1 MSAALTIAKVL
12 DHPVEPIAIVDC
24 DTLQIVR
31 CNRNF
36 EDYFSFSLP
45 DHLGKDIYE
54 VISFDIPRKR
64 KKEIIETL
72 KLSRIYIDKFTSEND
87 HLFISLVLLEGKEY
101 GLVRISNQRKYSLFD
116 QYRQLFE
123 QNLAGVYKADIEGN
137 ILSCNQAF
145 AAIFGYDSAKDM
157 IGINTAQLYKK
168 PELRKDFVK
177 NLRENKSLKN
187 FEIQAI
193 KKDGTLAICLEN
205 CYLEKLPSGNETI
218 SGTVIDF
225 TEKKEIEFAL
235 QERETWFRSLADVS
249 NEGVVFELNDTI
261 VVCNTQF
268 AQMFGFELSGDMVG
282 KRLSNFISPP
292 DLNRIKTNLQI
303 SAGNKTEIRLYPNER
318 PLSIEITGSYISYK
332 GARTLALVVSNITER
347 KKAELALERGVVRF
361 RNLLENLP
369 NGVIILTDG
378 QIKYLNHAACTLLGA
393 VDEDEVYDEPF
404 LSFIGPAYRPQ
415 VERDLGDVRQ
425 GLDAEYT
432 ELQMISLN
440 NDLSDVGI
448 KLILT
453 VYENKPSIQVTL
465 SNLHDRNRLA
475 DEQMR
480 MRLVE
485 ELNTVLK
492 QEIEQHKSTQKQL
505 EEKQQ
510 ESTEQRAK
518 LEAIFNSTENL
529 MMLTLDKE
537 GNVTA
542 NNRNFKNW
550 SEQVLGKSVAIGKN
564 VISFIEDYLDPDL
577 YQGQMKVFQSGFKG
591 KPQQTELPI
600 KDKNG
605 NTLWLQVFLN
615 PVYVGNAFNE
625 LSCLAYDNTER
636 KEFEKSVRQSL
647 KEKEVL
653 LKEVHHRVKNNLQ
666 IISSMLNLQSDHVND
681 QATLD
686 VLRESQQRINSMSLI
701 HETIYRN
708 SDFSAIDF
716 TDYISAI
723 ASNLVQSYRN
733 PQTQVELI
741 ADFDKVLLGLDQS
754 IPCGLIV
761 NELVSNAM
769 KYAFKGKKKG
779 RLCIEVK
786 EKRGNKIEL
795 TIKDD
800 GVGLPE
806 SWDSKKSGSLGLT
819 LVNALT
825 EQLDGTM
832 VTKSNRGTSHTL
844 SFVRK

>member
-1 MSAALTIAKVL
+1 MSVVLTIDEVL

-36 EDYFSFSLP
+36 EDYFSFSL
-45 DHLGKDIYE
+45 DDQLGKDIYE
-54 VISFDIPRKR
+54 AISYDVPREK
-64 KKEIIETL
+64 KKEIIQHL
-72 KLSRIYIDKFTSEND
+72 KSYRIYVDKETSEHD
-87 HLFISLVLLEGKEY
+87 HIFMSIVFLEEKEY
-101 GLVRISNQRKYSLFD
+101 GFVRISNQRKYSLFD

-145 AAIFGYDSAKDM
+145 ADIFGYDHAKDM
-157 IGINTAQLYKK
+157 IGINTAELYKQ
-168 PELRKDFVK
+168 PELRKDFIK
-177 NLRENKSLKN
+177 TLRAQKSLKN
-187 FEIQAI
+187 FEIQAV
-193 KKDGTLAICLEN
+193 KRDGTMAICLEN
-205 CYLEKLPSGNETI
+205 CYLERLPSGNETI

-225 TEKKEIEFAL
+225 TEKKKIELAL
-235 QERETWFRSLADVS
+235 KEREAWFSSLANVS
-249 NEGVVFELNDTI
+249 NEGVVFELNDII
-261 VVCNTQF
+261 VVCNNQF
-268 AQMFGFELSGDMVG
+268 ANMFGFELSSDMIG
-282 KRLSNFISPP
+282 KRLSSFISSP
-292 DLNRIKTNLQI
+292 DLNKIKANLQI
-303 SAGNKTEIRLYPNER
+303 AVGNKTEIRLYPNEK
-318 PLSIEITGSYISYK
+318 PLSLEITGSYIGYK
-332 GARTLALVVSNITER
+332 GERTFALVVSNITER

-378 QIKYLNHAACTLLGA
+378 RIKYLNHAACALLGA
-393 VDEDEVYDEPF
+393 IDEDEVYDEPF
-404 LSFIGPAYRPQ
+404 LNFISPTNKPQ
-415 VERDLGDVRQ
+415 VEMDLNDVRQ
-425 GLDAEYT
+425 GLEVDYT
-432 ELQMISLN
+432 ELKMVSLN
-440 NDLSDVGI
+440 NDLSDVGV
-448 KLILT
+448 KFILT

-537 GNVTA
+537 GNITA

-550 SEQVLGKSVAIGKN
+550 SEEVLGKSVAIGKN

-666 IISSMLNLQSDHVND
+666 IISSMLNLQSDHVSD

-795 TIKDD
+795 VVKDD
-800 GVGLPE
+800 GIGLPE

-832 VTKSNRGTSHTL
+832 VTKSAKGTTHTL

>member
-1 MSAALTIAKVL
+1 VSEALTIEMVL
-12 DHPVEPIAIVDC
+12 DHPVEPIAVVDC
-24 DTLQIVR
+24 DTLSILR

-36 EDYFSFSLP
+36 EDYFSFSLA
-45 DHLGKDIYE
+45 DQSDKDIYE
-54 VISFDIPRKR
+54 VLSFDVPRE
-64 KKEIIETL
+64 KKKKIVQHL
-72 KLSRIYIDKFTSEND
+72 RNSRIYIDKETSEHD
-87 HLFISLVLLEGKEY
+87 HIFMSLVLLNEKEY
-101 GLVRISNQRKYSLFD
+101 VLVRISNQRKYSLFD

-145 AAIFGYDSAKDM
+145 ASIFGYDSAKEM
-157 IGINTAQLYKK
+157 IGINTRELYKQ

-177 NLRENKSLKN
+177 SLREKKALKN

-193 KKDGTLAICLEN
+193 KKDGTIAICLEN

-218 SGTVIDF
+218 SGTVIDY
-225 TEKKEIEFAL
+225 TEKKEIELAL

-249 NEGVVFELNDTI
+249 SEGVVFESNDRIT
-261 VVCNTQF
+261 VCNNQF
-268 AQMFGFELSGDMVG
+268 AGMFGFEVSNEMIGQ
-282 KRLSNFISPP
+282 KLSNFIPQA
-292 DLNRIKTNLQI
+292 DLNKIKANINI
-303 SAGNKTEIRLYPNER
+303 SSGTKTEVRLYPNDK
-318 PLSIEITGSYISYK
+318 PLSLEITGNNISYK
-332 GARTLALVVSNITER
+332 GQKTLALVISNITER

-378 QIKYLNHAACTLLGA
+378 RIRYLNHAACGLLGA
-393 VDEDEVYDEPF
+393 VDEDEVYDEIF
-404 LSFIGPAYRPQ
+404 LNFINGPHKPQ
-415 VERDLGDVRQ
+415 VEQDLNDVRQ
-425 GLDAEYT
+425 GLDVDYT
-432 ELQMISLN
+432 ELQMVSLN

-448 KLILT
+448 KLVLT
-453 VYENKPSIQVTL
+453 VYENRPSIQVTL
-465 SNLHDRNRLA
+465 NNLHDRNKLA

-505 EEKQQ
+505 EDKQH
-510 ESTEQRAK
+510 EINEQRAK

-529 MMLTLDKE
+529 MMLTLDKA
-537 GNVTA
+537 GNITA

-550 SEQVLGKSVAIGKN
+550 SEEALGKSVDMGKN
-564 VISFIEDYLDPDL
+564 VISFIEAYLDPDL

-605 NTLWLQVFLN
+605 NTVWLQVFLN
-615 PVYVGNAFNE
+615 PVYVGSTFNE

-636 KEFEKSVRQSL
+636 KQFEKSVRQSL

-666 IISSMLNLQSDHVND
+666 IISSMLNLQSDHVSD

-716 TDYISAI
+716 TEYIRAI

-741 ADFDKVLLGLDQS
+741 ADFDKTLLGLDQS

-779 RLCIEVK
+779 SLSIVVK

-795 TIKDD
+795 VVKDD
-800 GVGLPE
+800 GIGLPE
-806 SWDSKKSGSLGLT
+806 LWDSKKSGSLGLT

-832 VTKSNRGTSHTL
+832 VTKSNKGTTHTL
-844 SFVRK
+844 SFVRR